1 VANTGSSVRSER
13 RARPEPRP
21 FDPRRPFRL
30 SADHRRAL
38 ALVFEAFGHRLTTV
52 LATRLRTS
60 ARASMNMP
68 EQITYAE
75 FMDATLDPACLAV
88 LSLLPLSGTGVLRLD
103 LDLGMSIVDRLL
115 GGNGGTSGQP
125 TRALSELES
134 NLLRGVLDASVA
146 ELGGAFT
153 PLVEI
158 DPRVVRQESK
168 PQLVRGAS
176 PESVMVVVD
185 FDIVLG
191 DDTGALTV
199 CMPLST
205 VGPALE
211 SFTVSAPSIG
221 AAMEAA
227 SAASVAAH
235 LMDAPIDVSV
245 RFGTVALTSADILD
259 LQVGDVVPLRHP
271 VSHPLTVLASGV
283 PCLAAVPGR
292 RGKRLACMVV
302 ESTEHQDDVSSSHR
316 QESPRW

>member
-1 VANTGSSVRSER
+1 VANTGASVRTER

-52 LATRLRTS
+52 LGTRLRT
-60 ARASMNMP
+60 AGRAAMNMP
-68 EQITYAE
+68 EQVTYAE
-75 FMDATLDPACLAV
+75 FMEATPDPACLAV
-88 LSLLPLSGTGVLRLD
+88 LSLLPLAGTGVLRID
-103 LDLGMSIVDRLL
+103 LNLAMSIVDRLL
-115 GGNGGTSGQP
+115 GGNGGIASQP
-125 TRALSELES
+125 ARGLSELES
-134 NLLRGVLDASVA
+134 NLLRGILDAAIA

-153 PLVEI
+153 PLVAV
-158 DPRVVRQESK
+158 DPKVVRQESK

-176 PESVMVVVD
+176 PEAVMVVVD
-185 FDIVLG
+185 FDVVLG
-191 DDTGALTV
+191 DDTGTLTV
-199 CMPLST
+199 CIPLST

-227 SAASVAAH
+227 SAAAVAAH

-245 RFGTVALTSADILD
+245 QFGTVELTSADILD

-302 ESTEHQDDVSSSHR
+302 DSSEHQDDVSSSHR
-316 QESPRW
+316 QENPRW